1 MYRQVILTLFCL
13 LVVTQMLA
21 QTEGR
26 VVVVADLETRRPIRD
41 VLVYLDNGDHVKLG
55 WQGKFMLYHHKFK
68 RATFSHPDYLR
79 RVMDSQEFT
88 VDTVFLIPL
97 CQTLS
102 EVIAGLMQ
110 VPNPPP
116 IGYIP
121 LGSAN
126 DVASTLGLPK
136 DTVEAAKVIVK
147 GMPHPFDVGSFG
159 SDAYFTY
166 VAAFGAF
173 TEVSYATPQNE
184 KAALGYM
191 AYMLHAAGALS
202 KLESI
207 HTRIDYEGG
216 TIEGD
221 VLYGGVSNSTRVAGV
236 VKLKK
241 DLVSLSDGKFEVLLV
256 PTPKSLGAFT
266 RSASG
271 LLGQKYDGVNVI
283 LIQSA
288 DLTVTFDKPVAWTRD
303 GEDGGAHQVVHLVN
317 HPSAVNIIV

>member
-1 MYRQVILTLFCL
+1 MLFPIYPVAGKARYKDGFGDVMRLFSEGGYRT
-13 LVVTQMLA
+13 
-21 QTEGR
+21 
-26 VVVVADLETRRPIRD
+26 
-41 VLVYLDNGDHVKLG
+41 
-55 WQGKFMLYHHKFK
+55 
-68 RATFSHPDYLR
+68 
-79 RVMDSQEFT
+79 
-88 VDTVFLIPL
+88 TVFFTEARGDATRFAAEFAPQYDMIA
-97 CQTLS
+97 CIGGDGTLS

-110 VPNPPP
+110 VDNPPP

-126 DVASTLGLPK
+126 DVASTLGLSK
-136 DTVEAAKVIVK
+136 DPVEAAKRMME
-147 GMPHPFDVGSFG
+147 GTPHPFDVGGFQDSE
-159 SDAYFTY
+159 YFTY

-184 KAALGYM
+184 KAALGYL

-207 HTRIDYEGG
+207 HVRVDYEGG

-236 VKLKK
+236 VKLRK

-256 PTPKSLGAFT
+256 PTPHSLGAFT

-271 LLGQKYDGVNVI
+271 LLGQKYNGVDVI
-283 LIQSA
+283 LIQSS
-288 DLTVTFDKPVAWTRD
+288 DLTVTFDKPVSWTRD
-303 GEDGGAHQVVHLVN
+303 GENGGSHQVVHLVN

>member
-1 MYRQVILTLFCL
+1 MKKKLMLIINPVAGKARYKDGFGDVMRLFSEGGYRT
-13 LVVTQMLA
+13 
-21 QTEGR
+21 
-26 VVVVADLETRRPIRD
+26 
-41 VLVYLDNGDHVKLG
+41 
-55 WQGKFMLYHHKFK
+55 
-68 RATFSHPDYLR
+68 
-79 RVMDSQEFT
+79 
-88 VDTVFLIPL
+88 TVFFTEARGDATRFAAEYAPQFDAVACIGGDG
-97 CQTLS
+97 TLS

-110 VPNPPP
+110 IPNPPP

-136 DTVEAAKVIVK
+136 DTVEAAKRIVE
-147 GMPHPFDVGSFG
+147 GTPHPFDVGSFG

-216 TIEGD
+216 TVEGD

-256 PTPKSLGAFT
+256 PTPKSLADFT
-266 RSASG
+266 RSATG

-288 DLTVTFDKPVAWTRD
+288 DLTVTFDKPVSWTRD
-303 GEDGGAHQVVHLVN
+303 GEDGGAHQVVHLTN

>member
-1 MYRQVILTLFCL
+1 MKKKLMLIINPVAGKARYKDGFGDVMRLFSEGGYRT
-13 LVVTQMLA
+13 
-21 QTEGR
+21 
-26 VVVVADLETRRPIRD
+26 
-41 VLVYLDNGDHVKLG
+41 
-55 WQGKFMLYHHKFK
+55 
-68 RATFSHPDYLR
+68 
-79 RVMDSQEFT
+79 
-88 VDTVFLIPL
+88 TVFFTEARGDATRFAAEFAPQFDAVACIGGDG
-97 CQTLS
+97 TLS

-136 DTVEAAKVIVK
+136 DTVEAAKGIVE
-147 GMPHPFDVGSFG
+147 GTPHPFDVGSFG
-159 SDAYFTY
+159 SDTYFTY

>member
-1 MYRQVILTLFCL
+1 MKKKLMLIINPVAGKARYKDGFGDVMRIFSEGGYRT
-13 LVVTQMLA
+13 
-21 QTEGR
+21 
-26 VVVVADLETRRPIRD
+26 
-41 VLVYLDNGDHVKLG
+41 
-55 WQGKFMLYHHKFK
+55 
-68 RATFSHPDYLR
+68 
-79 RVMDSQEFT
+79 
-88 VDTVFLIPL
+88 TVFFTEARGDATRFAAEFAPQFDTIA
-97 CQTLS
+97 CIGGDGTLS

-110 VPNPPP
+110 VNNPPP
-116 IGYIP
+116 LGYIP
-121 LGSAN
+121 LGSTN
-126 DVASTLGLPK
+126 DVANTLGLPK
-136 DTVEAAKVIVK
+136 DTVEAAQVIVQ
-147 GMPHPFDVGSFG
+147 GTPHPFDVGGFQN
-159 SDAYFTY
+159 DAFFTY

-221 VLYGGVSNSTRVAGV
+221 ILYGGISNSTRVAGV

-241 DLVSLSDGKFEVLLV
+241 DMVSLSDGVFEVLLV
-256 PTPKSLGAFT
+256 PTPKSLADFT
-266 RSASG
+266 RSATG

-288 DLTVTFDKPVAWTRD
+288 NLTVTFDKPVSWTRD

>member
-1 MYRQVILTLFCL
+1 MKKKLMLIINPVAGKARYKDGFGDVMRLFSEGGYRT
-13 LVVTQMLA
+13 
-21 QTEGR
+21 
-26 VVVVADLETRRPIRD
+26 
-41 VLVYLDNGDHVKLG
+41 
-55 WQGKFMLYHHKFK
+55 
-68 RATFSHPDYLR
+68 
-79 RVMDSQEFT
+79 
-88 VDTVFLIPL
+88 TVFFTEARGDATRFAADFAPQFDAIA
-97 CQTLS
+97 CIGGDGTLS

-116 IGYIP
+116 LGYIP
-121 LGSAN
+121 LGSTN
-126 DVASTLGLPK
+126 DVANTLGLPK
-136 DTVEAAKVIVK
+136 DTVEAAKIIVE
-147 GMPHPFDVGSFG
+147 GTPHPFDVGGFQ

-173 TEVSYATPQNE
+173 TEVSYATPQDE

-221 VLYGGVSNSTRVAGV
+221 ILYGGVSNSTRVAGV

-241 DLVSLSDGKFEVLLV
+241 DLVSLSDGVFEVLLV
-256 PTPKSLGAFT
+256 PTPKSFADFT

>member
-1 MYRQVILTLFCL
+1 MKKKLMLIINPVAGKARYKDGFGDVMRLFSEGGYRT
-13 LVVTQMLA
+13 
-21 QTEGR
+21 
-26 VVVVADLETRRPIRD
+26 
-41 VLVYLDNGDHVKLG
+41 
-55 WQGKFMLYHHKFK
+55 
-68 RATFSHPDYLR
+68 
-79 RVMDSQEFT
+79 
-88 VDTVFLIPL
+88 TVFFTEARGDATRFAAEFAPQFDAVACIGGDG
-97 CQTLS
+97 TLS

-159 SDAYFTY
+159 SDTYFTY